1 MENNNLKNNK
11 QIKRG
16 QVYYF
21 NLEPGVGSEQSG
33 RRPCLILQNNT
44 SNKFSPVV
52 VVAVLTTKLD
62 KHKLPTHVL
71 LGEQSKMPRKSVVL
85 LEQIM
90 TIDRK
95 RIGRYV
101 TTLSD
106 EDMLKVDRALK
117 ISLALK

>member
-1 MENNNLKNNK
+1 MGNNNLKNNK

-16 QVYYF
+16 DVYF
-21 NLEPGVGSEQSG
+21 INLGQGYGSEQGG

-44 SNKFSPVV
+44 NNKFSPAV

-71 LGEQSKMPRKSVVL
+71 LSEQSKMPRKSVVL

-90 TIDRK
+90 TIDK
-95 RIGRYV
+95 RRVGKYV
-101 TTLSD
+101 TSLTE
-106 EDMLKVDRALK
+106 EDMQKVNKALK

>member
-1 MENNNLKNNK
+1 MANNNLKNNK

-16 QVYYF
+16 DVYF
-21 NLEPGVGSEQSG
+21 INLGQGYGSEQGG

-44 SNKFSPVV
+44 SNKFSPAV

-62 KHKLPTHVL
+62 KHRLPTHVL
-71 LGEQSKMPRKSVVL
+71 LSEQSKIPRKSVVL

-90 TIDRK
+90 TIDK
-95 RIGRYV
+95 RRVGKYV
-101 TTLSD
+101 TSLTE
-106 EDMLKVDRALK
+106 EDMQKVNKALK

>member
-21 NLEPGVGSEQSG
+21 NLEPRVGSEQGG

-44 SNKFSPVV
+44 NNKFLPAV

-62 KHKLPTHVL
+62 KHRLPTHVL
-71 LGEQSKMPRKSVVL
+71 LSEQSKMPRKSVVL

-90 TIDRK
+90 TIDK
-95 RIGRYV
+95 RRVGKYM

-117 ISLALK
+117 ISLGLK